1 MANEKQLTPIDGFL
15 SLEPYQ
21 QKILAV
27 SVLSGLELDDEELP
41 DTISNKSIV
50 GDQSFSYYELSN
62 FRSKLAKLKL
72 TIPYERLLRPEVKHT
87 IAEYITTPGWPF
99 LTDVLT
105 TLLGKTKLALP
116 NYRAK
121 AVPEPAMAIRLGLY
135 LNDPAPFAFDP
146 NRSPIRY
153 NSDVGHVQAVLY
165 DITLDLG
172 WLASRHP
179 VIQAYICVAKLLFI
193 IAEQDK
199 RPTDRIA
206 IYKVYQSL
214 PHATLK
220 HDYLYY
226 LMIQIDIGFGDLSA
240 ATDKLAM
247 LSNNGSSYTWLS
259 QSLLAFFQNDSH
271 RSQAILDT
279 HVDAIKKQYKKRNF
293 CYHDL
298 VGMFYFFQ
306 KIHQGQAPELAQ
318 FEMNF
323 YEKHGMPLG
332 FNMLKCIELLRLFA
346 LLALGDKDAA
356 DAKLRLHFTVKP
368 TQPLVRLFYE
378 LLQYAINTKVSPKRL
393 EALEKL
399 MANYK
404 SYHFALAEHVIAE
417 IILSAKPKHE
427 KAAACL
433 AQSPITI
440 RFLSMLQAKAP
451 WEYHLLKLE
460 SLLLPEAEQKTTAIR
475 KVALPTKRL
484 VWLLNPDTKQI
495 AVLEQSSRK
504 DGTWSAGRAIALQ
517 KLYESKESYPYLT
530 EQDKRALEGL
540 RHEYNG
546 WYSSRDDYYFDKD
559 ETLLE
564 LVGHPA
570 IYHLQ
575 HRQMRIELERGEPY
589 LCIAQKGKTYRL
601 QLSHQLDETGVILEA
616 VGINHYKVIDSSHAY
631 REIQTIIGKKGTAFP
646 APAKDR
652 ILHLLQHTKPDIKI
666 QADMEETNLPTIE
679 ANSAPCLQ
687 LFPDKEAI
695 QIKGWVRPF
704 TDVGPYARPG
714 EGASAFIAAIS
725 EEGGEHIRK
734 KAVRNLEE
742 EQTQYQTLL
751 SACPTLSQYDD
762 GSLNY
767 CIDDKDE
774 ILECISELEAYHETS
789 PLTIEWPKGETYKIK
804 KLVSGKDVS
813 LSIKSGQSWF
823 KYEGEVT
830 VDDETVM
837 DMRLLLDAVSHSQS
851 RFIPLKEGGFL
862 ALTHKLKKQLLTLQT
877 LSDDQTLSTLG
888 ANLLSD
894 LAQDAGH
901 VEADEAW
908 KAHLKAQNR
917 MRNHT
922 PKIPSTLQ
930 AQLRDYQE
938 DGFRYLSRLVN
949 WGIGACLADDMGL
962 GKTIQAITLLL
973 EQASKG
979 PALVIAPKS
988 VSFNWVAEL
997 AKFAPSLNVQTL
1009 SNQINRAQL
1018 IKKLG
1023 KLDVLIC
1030 SYGLLQHNQA
1040 LLIDK
1045 NWHTVILDEAQ
1056 AIKNHATKRWKAVT
1070 SLQAKNRIA
1079 LTGTPIENHLGEVWS
1094 IFHFLNPG
1102 LLGNRKRF
1110 EQRFAIPIEQH
1121 HNQSVKQALKTLISP
1136 FILRRIKTDVLDDL
1150 PPKIEQTVV
1159 IEPSQEETAFYE
1171 ALRRKAVETISTFDG
1186 KDRRFKMMVEINRLR
1201 QACCHP
1207 GLVKAD
1213 LDIES
1218 SKLEY
1223 LSELVLNL
1231 KENNHKALIFSQYV
1245 RYFDLVR
1252 PMLDKLNLHYHY
1264 LDGSTSLAKRKASVE
1279 AFQGGDGDLFL
1290 LSLKAGGSGLN
1301 LTAADFVIHL
1311 DPWWNPAVEDQASD
1325 RAHRIGQDRPVTI
1338 YRLVMKNSIEE
1349 KIIAM
1354 HKDKRELATELLSD
1368 QSKVGKLSEDDLMDL
1383 IAA

>member
-1 MANEKQLTPIDGFL
+1 MPKPKQPTPLEGFL

-27 SVLSGLELDDEELP
+27 SILSGLELNDDDLP
-41 DTISNKSIV
+41 TLIQNKAIV
-50 GDQSFSYYELSN
+50 GDQSISYYELSK
-62 FRSKLAKLKL
+62 FKDKLAKLKL
-72 TIPYERLLRPEVKHT
+72 TIPYERILRPEVKHT

-105 TLLGKTKLALP
+105 TLLGKVKLELP

-121 AVPEPAMAIRLGLY
+121 AIPSPAMAIRMGLY
-135 LNDPAPFAFDP
+135 LNDLAPFAFDVS
-146 NRSPIRY
+146 RSPIRY
-153 NSDVGHVQAVLY
+153 NTDIGHVQEVLY

-179 VIQAYICVAKLLFI
+179 VIQAYICVAKLIFI
-193 IAEQDK
+193 ITEQPK
-199 RPTDRIA
+199 RPSDRVA
-206 IYKVYQSL
+206 LYTVYQAL
-214 PHATLK
+214 QHKTLK

-226 LMIQIDIGFGDLSA
+226 MMIQIDVAFGDIKA

-247 LSNNGSSYTWLS
+247 LSNNGSSYTLLS
-259 QSLLAFFQNDSH
+259 QSLLAFFQNNGTKA
-271 RSQAILDT
+271 QTILDAN
-279 HVDAIKKQYKKRNF
+279 VDAIKKQYKKRNF

-298 VGMFYFFQ
+298 AGMLYFFH
-306 KIHQGQAPELAQ
+306 KIHQGDAPELAQ

-332 FNMLKCIELLRLFA
+332 FNMLDCVRLLRFFA
-346 LLALGDKDAA
+346 TLALGGKDAVEA
-356 DAKLRLHFTVKP
+356 ELSHHFAVKP

-378 LLQYAINTKVSPKRL
+378 LLQYAMNTRVAPKRL
-393 EALEKL
+393 TEIEKL
-399 MANYK
+399 MANYTT
-404 SYHFALAEHVIAE
+404 YHFGLAEHVMAE

-427 KAAACL
+427 KAAECL

-440 RFLSMLQAKAP
+440 RFLPMLKAKAP
-451 WEYHLLKLE
+451 WEYNLLKLE
-460 SLLLPEAEQKTTAIR
+460 SLLLPEADKKTIIAR
-475 KVALPTKRL
+475 KLALPTKRL

-504 DGTWSAGRAIALQ
+504 DGSWSAGRAVSLQ
-517 KLYESKESYPYLT
+517 KLYESKESYAYLT
-530 EQDKRALEGL
+530 EQDKRALDGL
-540 RHEYNG
+540 RHDYSS
-546 WYSSRDDYYFDKD
+546 WYSRRDDYYFDKD
-559 ETLLE
+559 TTLLA
-564 LVGHPA
+564 LVAHPA

-575 HRQMRIELERGEPY
+575 HRQMRIELERAEPY
-589 LCIAQKGKTYRL
+589 LCIQQKGKNYRL

-616 VGINHYKVIDSSHAY
+616 MGINQYKVIDFSHAY
-631 REIQTIIGKKGTAFP
+631 TQIQNVVGKKGTSFP
-646 APAKDR
+646 APAKYR

-714 EGASAFIAAIS
+714 EGASAFIAAIP
-725 EEGGEHIRK
+725 EDGTHIRK
-734 KAVRNLEE
+734 KAVRNLDV

-751 SACPTLSQYDD
+751 SGCPTLSQYDD

-767 CIDDKDE
+767 CIEDKDE
-774 ILECISELEAYHETS
+774 ILECITELEAYHETS
-789 PLTIEWPKGETYKIK
+789 SLTIEWPKGETYKIK
-804 KLVSGKDVS
+804 KLVSGKDLR
-813 LSIKSGQSWF
+813 LSISSGQAWF
-823 KYEGEVT
+823 KYDGEVT
-830 VDDETVM
+830 IDDDTVM
-837 DMRLLLDAVSHSQS
+837 EMRRLLDAVRHSQS
-851 RFIPLKEGGFL
+851 RFVPLKAGGFL
-862 ALTHKLKKQLLTLQT
+862 ALTHKLRKQLLTLQT
-877 LSDDQTLSTLG
+877 LSDDQTLSSLG

-894 LAQDAGH
+894 LAQDAGC

-908 KAHLKAQNR
+908 KTHLKQQKR

-962 GKTIQAITLLL
+962 GKTIQAIALLL
-973 EQASKG
+973 EQARKG

-997 AKFAPSLNVQTL
+997 DKFSPSLNVQTL
-1009 SNQINRAQL
+1009 DNSTNRTKL

-1040 LLIDK
+1040 LLTDK
-1045 NWHTVILDEAQ
+1045 AWHTVILDEAQ

-1079 LTGTPIENHLGEVWS
+1079 LTGTPIENHLGEIWS

-1110 EQRFAIPIEQH
+1110 EQRFSIPIEQH
-1121 HNQSVKQALKTLISP
+1121 QNQSVKQALKSLISP

-1150 PPKIEQTVV
+1150 PPKMEQTII

-1171 ALRRKAVETISTFDG
+1171 ALRGKAVETISTFDG

-1223 LSELVLNL
+1223 LSELVVNL

-1252 PMLDKLNLHYHY
+1252 PMLDKLDLHYHY
-1264 LDGSTSLAKRKASVE
+1264 LDGSTSLAKRKAAVE
-1279 AFQGGDGDLFL
+1279 AFQAGEGDLFL

-1301 LTAADFVIHL
+1301 LTAADYVIHL